1 MRRLVGIV
9 VVLACAACMG
19 CAPERADPAPVEC
32 TPEWIASVHER
43 LLISEQ
49 RIAALEDGVS
59 DLEQWRY
66 HQDGGAVCPC
76 PSAP

>member
-9 VVLACAACMG
+9 AVLMCVSCV
-19 CAPERADPAPVEC
+19 PERDEPAPVEC

-43 LLISEQ
+43 LLLSEQ